1 MAKKT
6 NSTNKFKTQKNKL
19 IKSRELYR
27 IIAMSQD
34 IPQEEVK
41 DVISALVE
49 VIFMASTRGYE
60 ISIPNL
66 GFFTYVDK
74 VGKKKGELQYV
85 TDVFAERTKDD
96 EQKRIIEVDGKK
108 YIEYIEDQDNYRLP
122 HFTFYRS
129 MKDKVKEESK
139 KWQE

>member
-6 NSTNKFKTQKNKL
+6 NKTNTFKTQKSKL
-19 IKSRELYR
+19 IRSRDLYR

-34 IPQEEVK
+34 LPKEEVK

-49 VIFMASTRGYE
+49 VVFMATTRGYE
-60 ISIPNL
+60 VSIPNF
-66 GFFTYVDK
+66 GFFTSIDK

-85 TDVFAERTKDD
+85 SDVFAERTKDD

-108 YIEYIEDQDNYRLP
+108 YIEYIEDQPNYRLP
-122 HFTFYRS
+122 HFTFYKT
-129 MKDKVKEESK
+129 MKSNVKEESK